1 MAANHHGTLVVVGD
15 KGVLIRGASGAGKS
29 TLALALIAAGRQLGV
44 FARLVADDQV
54 YLEHHHGRLIGW
66 VPQPLAGLAELPPL
80 GPMPMVFEGRA
91 QVDWVVDLV
100 AAETI
105 ERMVE
110 GRTVELEQV
119 TLPLLNLPQRSTETA
134 VTPLLKILG
143 DKVLPGNLPV

>member
-1 MAANHHGTLVVVGD
+1 MAANHHGTLIVLGD

-29 TLALALIAAGRQLGV
+29 TLALALIAGGERLGL

-54 YLEHHHGRLIGW
+54 YLEHRHGRLIGW
-66 VPQPLAGLAELPPL
+66 VPQPLNGLVEMPPL
-80 GPMPMVFEGRA
+80 GPVPIAFEPRA

-100 AAETI
+100 EGDTV

-110 GRTVELEQV
+110 EQTVQLNEV
-119 TLPLLNLPQRSTETA
+119 HLPLLILPQRSTETT

-143 DKVLPGNLPV
+143 DKVLPGNLPA